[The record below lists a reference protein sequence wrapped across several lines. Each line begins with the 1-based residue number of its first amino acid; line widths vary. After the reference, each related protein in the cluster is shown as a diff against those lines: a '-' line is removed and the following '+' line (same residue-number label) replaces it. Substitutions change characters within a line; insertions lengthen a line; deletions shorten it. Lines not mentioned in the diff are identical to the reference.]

1 MLWMV
6 HLVEVDQLVIM
17 RGEGVEGTLEVTS
30 TKVSLLNQAVAG
42 RTFPV
47 TMETPGTRRHEHEKK
62 EMVTLLFA
70 LTVPDWL
77 KLIVEC
83 KRDQ

>member
-1 MLWMV
+1 M
-6 HLVEVDQLVIM
+6 D
-17 RGEGVEGTLEVTS
+17 GGFGGGGSAGYYEGGGGGGYSGGNVNES
-30 TKVSLLNQAVAG
+30 FALNQAVAG